1 MISFAQPLWI
11 LAGLGSCLLLW
22 FIWYALEKKRR
33 QQLQLFVAAPLVEAL
48 TPNVS
53 LHRRRIKKL
62 LIFMAVFLCF
72 IALARPQYG
81 SRWVDVKH
89 KGIDILFA
97 IDTSKSMLAE
107 DARPNRLERS
117 KLAIMD
123 FVSQLNGDR
132 VGLMPFAGSSFLM
145 CPLTADYFAFEQSLT
160 AVDTSIIPTGG
171 TNIEQAI
178 LSAEKT
184 LSNEANHKILV
195 MITDGDNLQ
204 GNALEAAATAD
215 KHDMTIYTVGVGS
228 GEGEL
233 IPDTVDGGFIK
244 DSEGSFVKSRLDE
257 DGLRAISETTGGL
270 YVPLGNHGEG
280 LETIYQQKLT
290 RIPKTELAEKRKKLP
305 IDRFEW
311 VVTLALL
318 ILSIEFVLSGRKT
331 DHQLSALLSRLRS
344 RNSLTS
350 LKIMPFLVA
359 IFLTNTPM
367 LNASEGERAYNNEE
381 YLAAQQYYQTL
392 LEKDPNNPQLLY
404 NNGTVAYKNNLLE
417 QAAESFSKALSSD
430 DISLQ
435 EKAYY
440 NLGNVYYRKGEE
452 TLNYDP
458 SKTIKE
464 WEEALEYYQSALSLQ
479 PENENAGFNH
489 DLVKSR
495 LEQLKQQSQ
504 TEQHSENQSSEKD
517 QNKQGQQEKEQP
529 SGDQEQQSNQS
540 QESGENDQENQP
552 PQSQE
557 AEGQNSEPG
566 NPPDRSETQSPE
578 TEESVPPAAEEPDA
592 GVNATTNEA
601 AREKGETPQA
611 MNTQPTEDREMAGSS
626 SVDPLEAGDAHT
638 MTRGE
643 AQQLLQALQDEEGR
657 LNLYIPVQKTN
668 PNDITKDW

>member
-11 LAGLGSCLLLW
+11 LAGIGSCLLLW
-22 FIWYALEKKRR
+22 FIWYSLEKKRR
-33 QQLQLFVAAPLVEAL
+33 EQLQLFIAAPLVQAL

-62 LIFMAVFLCF
+62 LIFIAVFLCF

-81 SRWVDVKH
+81 SQWVDVKH

-97 IDTSKSMLAE
+97 LDTSKSMLVE

-160 AVDTSIIPTGG
+160 AVDTSTIPTGG

-195 MITDGDNLQ
+195 MITDGENLQ
-204 GNALEAAATAD
+204 GNALEAADMAD
-215 KHDMTIYTVGVGS
+215 KQDMTIYTVGVGS

-233 IPDTVDGGFIK
+233 IPNTVGGFIK
-244 DSEGSFVKSRLDE
+244 DSGGSFVKSRLDE
-257 DGLRAISETTGGL
+257 DGLRAISETTGGF

-280 LETIYQQKLT
+280 LETIYQQKLAL
-290 RIPKTELAEKRKKLP
+290 IPKTELAEKRKKLP

-311 VVTLALL
+311 VVALALFL
-318 ILSIEFVLSGRKT
+318 LSIEFVLSGRKT
-331 DHQLSALLSRLRS
+331 DHQLSAFFSRLRS
-344 RNSLTS
+344 RNSVTS
-350 LKIMPFLVA
+350 LKILPFLVG
-359 IFLTNTPM
+359 ILVTNSPM
-367 LNASEGERAYNNEE
+367 LTASEGERAYDNEE
-381 YLAAQQYYQTL
+381 YLTAQQYYQTL
-392 LEKDPNNPQLLY
+392 LDKDPNNPQLLY
-404 NNGTVAYKNNLLE
+404 NSGTVAYKNNLLE
-417 QAAESFSKALSSD
+417 QASESFAKALSSD

-435 EKAYY
+435 EKTYY

-452 TLNYDP
+452 TLNNDP
-458 SKTIKE
+458 QKTIKE
-464 WEEALEYYQSALSLQ
+464 WEEALEYYQGALSLN
-479 PENENAGFNH
+479 PENDNATFNH

-504 TEQHSENQSSEKD
+504 TEQQPENHGSEND
-517 QNKQGQQEKEQP
+517 QNKQGQQEHDQT
-529 SGDQEQQSNQS
+529 SGDRNQQSSQPEQS
-540 QESGENDQENQP
+540 VENERENQP
-552 PQSQE
+552 QHSQN
-557 AEGQNSEPG
+557 AEGQNSAPGDLTDQSKTETPEPEK
-566 NPPDRSETQSPE
+566 SA
-578 TEESVPPAAEEPDA
+578 PPAEEGADA
-592 GVNATTNEA
+592 GANATATEA
-601 AREKGETPQA
+601 AGEKSEA
-611 MNTQPTEDREMAGSS
+611 LNTLKAQSKEDEEMVGPNA
-626 SVDPLEAGDAHT
+626 VDPQKTGDAHI
-638 MTRGE
+638 MTREE

-668 PNDITKDW
+668 PDRIIKDW

>member
-11 LAGLGSCLLLW
+11 LAGIGSCLLLW
-22 FIWYALEKKRR
+22 FIWNYMEKKRR
-33 QQLQLFVAAPLVEAL
+33 QQLQLFIAAPLVQVL

-53 LHRRRIKKL
+53 LHRRRLKKL
-62 LIFMAVFLCF
+62 LIFIAVFLCF

-97 IDTSKSMLAE
+97 LDTSKSMLVE

-195 MITDGDNLQ
+195 MITDGENLQ
-204 GNALEAAATAD
+204 GNALEAAAMAN
-215 KHDMTIYTVGVGS
+215 KQDMTIYAVGVGS

-233 IPDTVDGGFIK
+233 IPDTLHGGFIK
-244 DSEGSFVKSRLDE
+244 DSDGSFVKSRLDE
-257 DGLRAISETTGGL
+257 DGLRTISETTGGF

-280 LETIYQQKLT
+280 LETIYQQKLAL
-290 RIPKTELAEKRKKLP
+290 IPKTELAEKRKKLP

-318 ILSIEFVLSGRKT
+318 LLSIEFVLSGRKT

-344 RNSLTS
+344 RNAITS
-350 LKIMPFLVA
+350 LKILPFLVG
-359 IFLTNTPM
+359 IFLTNAPM
-367 LNASEGERAYNNEE
+367 LNASEGERAYDNEE
-381 YLAAQQYYQTL
+381 YLAAQQYYQAL
-392 LEKDPNNPQLLY
+392 LDKDPNNPQLLY

-417 QAAESFSKALSSD
+417 QASESFAKALSSD

-435 EKAYY
+435 EKTYY
-440 NLGNVYYRKGEE
+440 NLGNVYYRKGED
-452 TLNYDP
+452 TLNNDP
-458 SKTIKE
+458 QKTIKE
-464 WEEALEYYQSALSLQ
+464 WEEALEYYQGALSLN
-479 PENENAGFNH
+479 PENDNATFNH

-495 LEQLKQQSQ
+495 LEQLKAQSQ
-504 TEQHSENQSSEKD
+504 AEQQPENQGSEND
-517 QNKQGQQEKEQP
+517 QNKQGQQEQ
-529 SGDQEQQSNQS
+529 DQASRDQNQQSS
-540 QESGENDQENQP
+540 QPGDSVENERENQP
-552 PQSQE
+552 QHSQN
-557 AEGQNSEPG
+557 ADGQDFAPGDLTDQAKTETPEPEKSAT
-566 NPPDRSETQSPE
+566 P
-578 TEESVPPAAEEPDA
+578 AEEGPDTDA
-592 GVNATTNEA
+592 NATATAAAGKNGEA
-601 AREKGETPQA
+601 PNTMNAQSKKDGE
-611 MNTQPTEDREMAGSS
+611 M
-626 SVDPLEAGDAHT
+626 VDPNSVNPQKTGDEHT
-638 MTRGE
+638 MTSKE

-657 LNLYIPVQKTN
+657 LNLYIPVQKIN
-668 PNDITKDW
+668 PDKIIKDW